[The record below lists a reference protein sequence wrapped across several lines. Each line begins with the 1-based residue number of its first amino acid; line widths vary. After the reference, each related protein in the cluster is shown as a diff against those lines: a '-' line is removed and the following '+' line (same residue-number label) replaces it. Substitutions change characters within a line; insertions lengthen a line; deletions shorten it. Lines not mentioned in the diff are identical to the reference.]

1 MKKGSIVITL
11 LVIVAIGLAI
21 FLMAKLSHIPKQEK
35 TSDSIPS
42 MEKIAET
49 NESEVIENQGSEQ
62 AQENAT
68 ALPQELE
75 GKSGEEKAIYLVQK
89 DWKDPS
95 NVKFEA
101 QPTEENDQYKVCVK
115 EKENNQEIVWY
126 EVNVVKGTI
135 KML

>member
-21 FLMAKLSHIPKQEK
+21 FLMAKLSHIPKQEGS
-35 TSDSIPS
+35 SDSLPI

-49 NESEVIENQGSEQ
+49 NESETMRNQSDGT
-62 AQENAT
+62 AQENT
-68 ALPQELE
+68 VVLPQELE

-101 QPTEENDQYKVCVK
+101 QPTEETDQYKVCVK
-115 EKENNQEIVWY
+115 EKENGQEIVWY

>member
-1 MKKGSIVITL
+1 MV
-11 LVIVAIGLAI
+11 
-21 FLMAKLSHIPKQEK
+21 
-35 TSDSIPS
+35 
-42 MEKIAET
+42 
-49 NESEVIENQGSEQ
+49 
-62 AQENAT
+62 
-68 ALPQELE
+68 LPQELE

-101 QPTEENDQYKVCVK
+101 QPTEETDQYKVCVK
-115 EKENNQEIVWY
+115 EKENGQEIVWY